1 MKIETCVLR
10 SHQLVASDTY
20 EMVLES
26 SLGAQLTPGQFVNVK
41 VEGFYL
47 RRPLSVAA
55 FDEETITL
63 LYRVVGEGTKK
74 LSTLTIGE
82 TVSLFGPLGK
92 GFEIEDVNH
101 ALLVGGGMGL
111 APLYPLAKAYRA
123 LGKNVTVAYGFQNEQ
138 QQYWIERFADLGCT
152 CIGELFEVSGRN
164 ILEGLQARNLDADV
178 VYGCGPEK
186 MLARL
191 QTMYPHGYISFESRM
206 ACAIGVCNGCICHD
220 AKDHATTYKI
230 CKEGPVFPFG
240 KVAL

>member
-1 MKIETCVLR
+1 MKIETCAIR
-10 SHQLVASDTY
+10 SHQQVASDTY
-20 EMVLES
+20 ELVLES
-26 SLGAQLTPGQFVNVK
+26 GLGSLLTPGQFVNVK

-55 FDEETITL
+55 FDDSTITL
-63 LYRVVGEGTKK
+63 LYRVVGEGTQK
-74 LSTLTIGE
+74 LSSLTTRDTL
-82 TVSLFGPLGK
+82 SLFGPLGK
-92 GFEIEDVNH
+92 GFEMEDVDH

-123 LGKNVTVAYGFQNEQ
+123 LGKKVTVGYGFQNQ
-138 QQYWIERFADLGCT
+138 SQQYWIERFAALGCE
-152 CIGELFEVSGRN
+152 CIGELFEESGRN
-164 ILEGLQARNLDADV
+164 ILEGLQARHVQADV

-186 MLARL
+186 MLAAL
-191 QTMYPHGYISFESRM
+191 QNMYDHGYISFESRM

-220 AKDHATTYKI
+220 AQDHATTYKI